1 MRTSSYIMEDL
12 RSFLFFGGMHME
24 NKTFYYARVS
34 SDSQNL
40 ARQIDLFKQ
49 MGANDRDI
57 FCDKKSGKDFDRE
70 QYLLLRNG
78 ILREGDTLIIKELDR
93 LGRNKEEIKKELE
106 YFRSKKI
113 MVRILDLPTTMME
126 IPEGQYW
133 IWEMVNSVLIEV
145 LGTIA
150 EQERI
155 KVKRRQQEGLACMP
169 LNKDGKKYSAK
180 TGRTVGRPTVTYPK
194 DWDLFYGQ
202 YKNGELSAKE
212 CMEKLSLKKTSFY
225 KLIRQYK
232 QN

>member
-1 MRTSSYIMEDL
+1 
-12 RSFLFFGGMHME
+12 ME

-40 ARQIDLFKQ
+40 ARQIDLFKK
-49 MGANDRDI
+49 MGADDRDI

-78 ILREGDTLIIKELDR
+78 ILREGDTLVIKELDR

-155 KVKRRQQEGLACMP
+155 KVRRRQQEGLACMP
-169 LNKDGKKYSAK
+169 VNKNGKKYSMK
-180 TGRTVGRPTVTYPK
+180 TGRTVGRPSIAYPK
-194 DWDLFYGQ
+194 EWDLLYGQ
-202 YKNGELSAKE
+202 YRDGQISAKE
-212 CMEKLSLKKTSFY
+212 CMERLSMKKTSFY
-225 KLIRQYK
+225 KLVK
-232 QN
+232 QSELQ